1 MGAPFIPA
9 KISRLLG
16 AARAYTEQVL
26 GGPINEI
33 ESNPTQG
40 VAAASLLLGNA
51 DRVGLLFVNL
61 GANDVFIAISSA
73 VATTFGI
80 RLTANGGNASFDV
93 TEDFT
98 LPTRQWFGIASG
110 GSSAVY
116 ILEVVRQQFTPAS
129 EQT

>member
-1 MGAPFIPA
+1 MASPILPVKLAPFF
-9 KISRLLG
+9 G
-16 AARAYTEQVL
+16 AARRYTEQVL
-26 GGPINEI
+26 GGPIVEL

-61 GANDVFIAISSA
+61 GANDVFIAVSAA

-80 RLTANGGNASFDV
+80 RLTANGGNASFIV

-110 GSSAVY
+110 GSSDVY
-116 ILEVVRQQFTPAS
+116 ILEVVRQIYTPAP
-129 EQT
+129 ETP